1 MWEDDFSS
9 MNFENGSDWGDTDF
23 STDSFYGSIG
33 DQSGNYNNMWA
44 DNGSTGGGYTDFWGG
59 NQPEWS
65 NTTFGNDDPWD
76 PMVFAGQGFQTPA
89 PQDWLQNQTSLTQQL
104 PQQGGIEQAL
114 ASIFNS
120 KNAGGLLGKGIAALF
135 EGGQNKRMAKD
146 LRKIAQN
153 PALDPFGSQRPFYQQ
168 ELQRAVTNP
177 YDSPI
182 VRSQVENMQRMQDIK
197 DAAAGRRSNQLS
209 SAPGVL
215 AQQAE
220 IAQRYMNSLQTPAGA
235 NIAPKG
241 ETIASLLQGGAK
253 YDANGYISPLANVFG
268 YGNRQ
273 SNIESQLAEA
283 LQKLTASRG

>member
-1 MWEDDFSS
+1 MDEFDFDSGYNDNYVYTPEDLDTSNQYTPSQNIDDFLSGQG
-9 MNFENGSDWGDTDF
+9 NYQIDGTYFGQDQDWGNLNW
-23 STDSFYGSIG
+23 G
-33 DQSGNYNNMWA
+33 DNH
-44 DNGSTGGGYTDFWGG
+44 
-59 NQPEWS
+59 
-65 NTTFGNDDPWD
+65 FGNDDPWD
-76 PMVFAGQGFQTPA
+76 PMAFAGQGFQTPA
-89 PQDWLQNQTSLTQQL
+89 PQDWLQNQASLTQQL

-114 ASIFNS
+114 ASIFNL
-120 KNAGGLLGKGIAALF
+120 KNSGGLLGKGIAALF
-135 EGGQNKRMAKD
+135 EGSQNKRMAKD

-177 YDSPI
+177 YDSPM